1 MNSLEITMLV
11 VGIFVAIVAARIAW
25 EVRTGKQGPEYG
37 PEEEAD
43 IFRAIK

>member
-11 VGIFVAIVAARIAW
+11 VGIFAVVVAARIAW
-25 EVRTGKQGPEYG
+25 EVRTGKQGPKYS
-37 PEEEAD
+37 PEEETD